1 MPPNEE
7 AKSSHPPL
15 EPLVP
20 IPRCFS
26 NELVKT
32 LVRENCDLVAQQ
44 PREDDDEATKKLR
57 GILDSY
63 FLKLLNSRV
72 DH

>member
-7 AKSSHPPL
+7 AKSSQPPL
-15 EPLVP
+15 ELLVP
-20 IPRCFS
+20 IPKCFD

-32 LVRENCDLVAQQ
+32 LVRENCDLVAQL
-44 PREDDDEATKKLR
+44 PKEDDDEATKKLR
-57 GILDSY
+57 GILNSY
-63 FLKLLNSRV
+63 FLKLLNSRA